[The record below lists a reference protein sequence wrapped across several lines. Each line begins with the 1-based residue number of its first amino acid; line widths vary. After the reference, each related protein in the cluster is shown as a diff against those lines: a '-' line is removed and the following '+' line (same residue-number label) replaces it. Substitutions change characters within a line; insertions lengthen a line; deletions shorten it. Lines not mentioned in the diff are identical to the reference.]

1 MRKILSTFFLIS
13 IFFLSI
19 QNVKAE
25 QTAGSSAAI
34 KVTSL
39 PIMSENSV
47 DIQKMYKIKK
57 AMQSVL
63 KKYDSPLVNEIDN
76 FVDACIAYKLD
87 CYLLPS
93 IAGLEST
100 FGRFIW
106 PNSYNPF
113 GWGGGYIMFS
123 NWKDGIS
130 TVAGGLRNNYI
141 NKGAQSIDDIGN
153 IYSESSTWSTRVQ
166 YFMNSFRQEEA
177 KLELFLSMNQVK
189 L

>member
-1 MRKILSTFFLIS
+1 MTKLFTIILIS
-13 IFFLSI
+13 VLFLSLTRSI
-19 QNVKAE
+19 SADE
-25 QTAGSSAAI
+25 IAGSSAAI
-34 KVTSL
+34 KAIPFPLNLDNVND
-39 PIMSENSV
+39 P
-47 DIQKMYKIKK
+47 QKIYKIKK
-57 AMQSVL
+57 AIQNVL
-63 KKYDSPLVNEIDN
+63 KKYDSPLVTEIDS
-76 FVDACIAYKLD
+76 FIDACMTYKLD

-100 FGRFIW
+100 FGKFIS

-113 GWGGGYIMFS
+113 GWGGGYIKFN
-123 NWKDGIS
+123 NWRDGIL

-153 IYSESSTWSTRVQ
+153 IYAESPTWSTRVQ